1 MNPLLLGVARE
12 DITPKVGGRLFGYNP
27 NIYSTAIHD
36 NLQLTAFA
44 FSYEETKVLMINATI
59 CVICNPIS
67 DELRREL
74 SAQTGIPFENI
85 LLSSTH
91 THSGPSLC
99 KDPKW
104 FGNFAQE
111 YYDTKFH
118 PAVLAAAARALS
130 QMEPVQ
136 VAFASGKS
144 DVGINRRE
152 LTLDNR
158 VKLGQNFWGPYNPEM
173 FMLSFKNLSGKVVA
187 NIITYSAHATAA
199 GNNTEVTRDWPG
211 IMTDAVETVS
221 GGLTAFFNGTM
232 GDTGP
237 RLSNGRTTGLGDVR
251 YVHELGSIAAGDAV
265 RIYKTLSEYNDVR
278 FAAASGFLTMPVQ
291 PRESYEDAVAGFE
304 KANDPSSELPQYVK
318 VYYEQLIQSYED
330 GYVDKEVQEIPM
342 TVVRIGD
349 VIFAP
354 FPFEMFTEI
363 GFRIDGAF
371 QDKKVI
377 TLSYTNGQMLYLPT
391 EDQICR
397 GGHEVNAFL
406 YNPLQRFVNN
416 ADYHAVKSA
425 VSIIETLTTE

>member
-1 MNPLLLGVARE
+1 MDTLYLGVARE

-27 NIYSTAIHD
+27 NILSTDIHD
-36 NLQLTAFA
+36 PLHLTAFA
-44 FSYEETKVLMINATI
+44 FSYGETKVLMINATI
-59 CVICNPIS
+59 CVICNSVS
-67 DELRREL
+67 DELRQEL

-111 YYDTKFH
+111 FYDTKFH
-118 PAVLAAAARALS
+118 PAVLSAATKALA

-152 LTLDNR
+152 LTLDNWI
-158 VKLGQNFWGPYNPEM
+158 KLGQNPWGPYNPEM
-173 FMLSFKNLSGKVVA
+173 FMISFKNRAGNVVA

-211 IMTDAVETVS
+211 IMTEAIDTLR

-232 GDTGP
+232 GYTGP
-237 RLSNGRTTGLGDVR
+237 RLSNGRTSGLGDVK
-251 YVHELGSIAAGDAV
+251 YVHELGIIAAADAV
-265 RIYKTLSEYNDVR
+265 QIYKNIKDYTDVS
-278 FAAASGFLTMPVQ
+278 FSAASGFLTIPVK
-291 PRESYEDAVAGFE
+291 PRESYEAAVAGCE
-304 KANDPSSELPQYVK
+304 KANDPAADLPQYVK
-318 VYYEQLIQSYED
+318 GYYEQLKQSYED
-330 GYVDKEVQEIPM
+330 GYVDQEVREIPM
-342 TVVRIGD
+342 TVIRIGH
-349 VIFAP
+349 VVFAP

-363 GFRIDGAF
+363 GFRIDNAF
-371 QDKKVI
+371 QDKKGI

-416 ADYHAVKSA
+416 ADFHAVKST
-425 VSIIETLTTE
+425 VNLIQTLPQE